1 MLVRNHPASEVFVTG
16 TFDDWSKSAQLE
28 KTADGFAK
36 SVELPHT
43 SEPIRYKVGFGN
55 HAIL

>member
-1 MLVRNHPASEVFVTG
+1 MTG